1 LHFIPTA
8 SCFFTGSPPRPF
20 ATIPIQIPPLEKIR
34 IEKGQKARALKR
46 ECSERFRDG
55 GATAPSRG
63 RGIFQQENIRDTP
76 RLCEA
81 LGGMV
86 RVTTES
92 ERIMKSKATTRA
104 SARLALDERSESR
117 REGRFPLPRE
127 GLR

>member
-1 LHFIPTA
+1 M
-8 SCFFTGSPPRPF
+8 
-20 ATIPIQIPPLEKIR
+20 
-34 IEKGQKARALKR
+34 EKGQKARALKR

-86 RVTTES
+86 RVTTQS
-92 ERIMKSKATTRA
+92 ERTIQSQATTHAERA
-104 SARLALDERSESR
+104 ISR
-117 REGRFPLPRE
+117 
-127 GLR
+127 